1 MMRNP
6 KNTWNLNLQNVKKM
20 HWLHEQLSK
29 VVPAMD
35 LSDILRAEYVL
46 IVSAFDCY
54 VHDVVLQGMTN
65 MFSGTKPDS
74 RAYIEFCLPMSA
86 VKQLLVSTD
95 SAIRENIFNASVK
108 KLLAKDSY
116 QSPKSVEY
124 AMNLINLKNVWHK
137 VGLKLSI
144 PSKDVVLKLGLI
156 IQRRNKIAHEADI
169 HDLVSMDKT
178 PIDRSDVD
186 DTFAFLDQIVT
197 AIEEIQT
204 A

>member
-1 MMRNP
+1 MRNP

-54 VHDVVLQGMTN
+54 VHDVVLQGMAN
-65 MFSGTKPDS
+65 MFSGSKPDS
-74 RAYIEFCLPMSA
+74 RAYNELCLPMSA

-95 SAIRENIFNASVK
+95 SAIRESIFNVSVK

-137 VGLKLSI
+137 VGLKLSM

-186 DTFAFLDQIVT
+186 DTFAFLDQIVA

-204 A
+204 